1 MWFILRG
8 AINYLW
14 GKQSIRQAASP
25 WGHNLRNIKKIELYT
40 FSSTLHTHAPIRA
53 RTYIHIY
60 THAHAHT
67 HTYTHTY
74 TRTRE

>member
-25 WGHNLRNIKKIELYT
+25 WGYNPRNIKKNGSI
-40 FSSTLHTHAPIRA
+40 
-53 RTYIHIY
+53 YI
-60 THAHAHT
+60 
-67 HTYTHTY
+67 
-74 TRTRE
+74 